1 VRADNGGINVKNKT
15 MRILL
20 FSMLSL
26 SIIAA
31 VTLADP
37 SMLLQPSLV
46 EIEPDGQF
54 TVQVQVYEVVEF
66 FAASVELKYD
76 ASLLKAIE
84 ASAGDFLGTDVI
96 FFDMPGDGVIS
107 MAISKKAGTVGASG
121 SGILANVR
129 FRAVSQ
135 GVANISVN
143 TSKLTLT
150 QSDGEPIPDFE
161 KLTVVPCEVTIG
173 VKQTE
178 LSIEPSESQVKIGN
192 EITLKAFV
200 SNVDRLF
207 GVSFEIQFDGN
218 VLEYARVSAGG
229 FLGEDSIFLDIKG
242 DNRASIAVSMKA
254 GDTPASGSGE
264 IASIIFRGKAAG
276 ESQISYR
283 VDTANLRRDDGSSIP
298 FMVKNGSVTVI
309 PGMKGD
315 VNNDG
320 LIRSNDAI
328 LALRFSA
335 GILDPTPSQLW
346 AADMNEDGRVRTND
360 AIMILRKAAG
370 LSEF

>member
-1 VRADNGGINVKNKT
+1 MKNKT
-15 MRILL
+15 MRILP
-20 FSMLSL
+20 FSILSL

-31 VTLADP
+31 VALADP
-37 SMLLQPSLV
+37 SVVLQPSLV

-54 TVQVQVYEVVEF
+54 TVQVHVYEAVGL
-66 FAASVELKYD
+66 FAASVELEYD
-76 ASLLKAIE
+76 ASLLTAIE
-84 ASAGDFLGTDVI
+84 ASVGDFLGTDVI

-107 MAISKKAGTVGASG
+107 MAISKKAGSAGASG
-121 SGILANVR
+121 SGILADVQ
-129 FRAVSQ
+129 FKAFSQ
-135 GVANISVN
+135 GLANISVN
-143 TSKLTLT
+143 ASKLTLT
-150 QSDGEPIPDFE
+150 QSDGKPIPDFE
-161 KLTVVPCEVTIG
+161 KLTVVPCEVAIG

-192 EITLKAFV
+192 GITLKAFV

-218 VLEYARVSAGG
+218 LLEYARASAGG
-229 FLGEDSIFLDIKG
+229 LLGEDAIFFDIEG
-242 DNRASIAVSMKA
+242 DNRISIAVSMKA

-283 VDTANLRRDDGSSIP
+283 VDTANLKRDDGSSIP
-298 FMVKNGSVTVI
+298 FTIKNGSVTVI

-315 VNNDG
+315 VSNDG

-328 LALRFSA
+328 LALRFSS

-346 AADMNEDGRVRTND
+346 AADMNEDGRVRVND

-370 LSEF
+370 LSEL